1 MSTHLLR
8 VEHIDVYYEDIY
20 ILKDV
25 SIEVQ
30 EKEIV
35 SVLGP
40 NGAGK
45 TTLINTISGLN
56 TCRKGE
62 ILFMGIPI
70 HNLYPPRV
78 AEIGIFQIPEGR
90 KLFGSMTVFE
100 NLEMG
105 AFLINSRKKV
115 METMAEVFSL
125 FPILKERAR
134 QKAGTLSGGEQQ
146 MLAIARSLMSG
157 PKFLML
163 DEPSLGIAPKLVLEI
178 FDKMLEINRRE
189 ITMLLV
195 EQNLKK
201 ALKISNRG
209 YIIQNGRIILEG
221 TGSELLNDEQ
231 TMRKFLGT
239 VSDNRVQG

>member
-1 MSTHLLR
+1 MLK
-8 VEHIDVYYEDIY
+8 VEHIDVYYEDIH

-25 SIEVQ
+25 SIEIQ

-35 SVLGP
+35 SVLGQ

-56 TCRKGE
+56 MCRKGQ
-62 ILFMGIPI
+62 ITFIGKPI
-70 HNLYPPRV
+70 QNLYPPRI
-78 AEIGIFQIPEGR
+78 AEMGIFQIPEGR
-90 KLFGSMTVFE
+90 KLFGNMTVFE

-105 AFLINSRKKV
+105 AFLIDSKRKV
-115 METMAEVFSL
+115 TETMAEIFSL
-125 FPILKERAR
+125 FPILRERAR

-146 MLAIARSLMSG
+146 MLAMARSLMSS

-163 DEPSLGIAPKLVLEI
+163 DEPSFGIAPKLVLEI
-178 FDKMLEINRRE
+178 FEKVVEINRKG

-201 ALKISNRG
+201 ALNISNRG
-209 YIIQNGRIILEG
+209 YIIQNGRITLEG
-221 TGSELLNDEQ
+221 TRDELLNDEQ
-231 TMRKFLGT
+231 IMRKFLGAA
-239 VSDNRVQG
+239 

>member
-1 MSTHLLR
+1 MLNI
-8 VEHIDVYYEDIY
+8 EHIDVYYDDIF

-25 SIEVQ
+25 SIEIQ

-35 SVLGP
+35 SVLGQ

-56 TCRKGE
+56 KCRKGR
-62 ILFMGIPI
+62 ITFIGKPI
-70 HNLYPPRV
+70 HNLYPPKIV
-78 AEIGIFQIPEGR
+78 EIGIHQIPEGR
-90 KLFGSMTVFE
+90 KLFSNMTVFE

-105 AFLINSRKKV
+105 AFLINSRRKV
-115 METMAEVFSL
+115 METMVEVINL
-125 FPILKERAR
+125 FPVLKERTR

-146 MLAIARSLMSG
+146 MLSIARSLMSN

-178 FDKMLEINRRE
+178 FDKLVEINRRGV
-189 ITMLLV
+189 TMLLV

-221 TGSELLNDEQ
+221 IGNELINDEEIV
-231 TMRKFLGT
+231 KSFLGT
-239 VSDNRVQG
+239 A